1 MMKTQKYPY
10 NVDRAVSTLRRNDP
24 MMADLIDRVGPYNLK
39 LRDQKTPFQALLQ
52 SIIYQQLSGK
62 AAKSIHGRVLNLF
75 PHRYPSPSR
84 LMSIR
89 DTELQAAG
97 LSRAKV
103 KAVNDLAAKCADKTV
118 PHSQTLK
125 RMPDEEIIEGGPL
138 IEDNPRRPFSGALK
152 EGLGRPDVLPVGDLG
167 VLKGFRI
174 AYGLKSNPD
183 PNRMRKHGER
193 WRPYRSIASWYLW
206 RANDL

>member
-1 MMKTQKYPY
+1 MARTPKYPY
-10 NVDRAVSTLRRNDP
+10 DVSRAVSALRRNDP
-24 MMADLIDRVGPYNLK
+24 TMGDLIDRVGPYNLK

-52 SIIYQQLSGK
+52 SIVYQQLSGK

-84 LMSIR
+84 LISMLDS
-89 DTELQAAG
+89 ELQAAG

-103 KAVNDLAAKCADKTV
+103 KALNDLAAKCSNKTV
-118 PHSQTLK
+118 PHSQALK
-125 RMPDEEIIEGGPL
+125 RMTDEEIIECLQKVRGIGVWTAEMLL
-138 IEDNPRRPFSGALK
+138 IFH
-152 EGLGRPDVLPVGDLG
+152 LGRPDVLPIGDLG

-174 AYGLKSNPD
+174 AFGLKSNPD
-183 PNRMRKHGER
+183 PKRMLEHGER
-193 WRPYRSIASWYLW
+193 WRPYRSVASWYLW

>member
-1 MMKTQKYPY
+1 MMNSQKYPY
-10 NVDRAVSTLRRNDP
+10 DVETAISTLRLNDP
-24 MMADLIDRVGPYNLK
+24 RMGDLIDRVGSYNLK

-62 AAKSIHGRVLNLF
+62 AANSIHRRVLNLF

-84 LMSIR
+84 LISIR
-89 DTELQAAG
+89 DSELQAAG

-103 KAVNDLAAKCADKTV
+103 KALNDLAEKCANKTV

-125 RMPDEEIIEGGPL
+125 QMTDEEIIGCLQEVRGIGVWTAEMLL
-138 IEDNPRRPFSGALK
+138 IFH
-152 EGLGRPDVLPVGDLG
+152 LGRPDVLPVGDLG
-167 VLKGFRI
+167 VIKGFRI

-183 PNRMRKHGER
+183 PKRMLKHGER